1 MVATK
6 SSFFRFGLYLIE
18 YHVSVPK
25 LTLVSLC
32 FTLVVLSGCSSAK
45 SKAGHSKKNIEDF
58 DRFYDKFHQDGA
70 FQMSRLKFPLQGH
83 DGVGNKWTKTNWTL
97 MKGRIYEVDKSQYKV
112 EYKKTDKS
120 FFQKSGLKTQDL
132 IPNADLN

>member
-1 MVATK
+1 MY
-6 SSFFRFGLYLIE
+6 LYQ
-18 YHVSVPK
+18 K

-45 SKAGHSKKNIEDF
+45 SKAAHSKKNIEDF

-120 FFQKSGLKTQDL
+120 FFQKVWIENSGFNSECRFEL
-132 IPNADLN
+132 IDNKWYLVYALEIDN

>member
-1 MVATK
+1 MLHTCCTIRLQFCQIK
-6 SSFFRFGLYLIE
+6 G
-18 YHVSVPK
+18 
-25 LTLVSLC
+25 
-32 FTLVVLSGCSSAK
+32 SAFE
-45 SKAGHSKKNIEDF
+45 KKNIEDF

-120 FFQKSGLKTQDL
+120 FFQKVWIENSGFNSECRFEL
-132 IPNADLN
+132 IDTKWYLVYALEIDN